1 MYCVALALAAFAAS
15 FLMVTCVHISK
26 ENEVLKTYVEFY
38 RGQSQSAIDGWKSC
52 GDDLMDAAHKY
63 KELAEKYHELCGYY
77 ERAYKVLE
85 EYELLEEV
93 NADGDDDNDC
103 DV

>member
-1 MYCVALALAAFAAS
+1 M
-15 FLMVTCVHISK
+15 
-26 ENEVLKTYVEFY
+26 
-38 RGQSQSAIDGWKSC
+38 SQSAAVWVWVTMVSFLAGLFGYLAHYYWKQYNNLIDTWKKTLRGWVSC
-52 GDDLMDAAHKY
+52 TENLNEAYDMY
-63 KELAEKYHELCGYY
+63 EELASKYHELCGYY